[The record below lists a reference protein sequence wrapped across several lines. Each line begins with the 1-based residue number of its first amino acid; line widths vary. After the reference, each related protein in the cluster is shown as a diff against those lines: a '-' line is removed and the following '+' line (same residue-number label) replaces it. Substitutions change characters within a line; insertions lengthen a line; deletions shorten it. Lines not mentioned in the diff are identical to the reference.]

1 MSVLKKLMSSK
12 VNSLYSNY
20 CFLLVHI
27 KLTFI
32 ILHAVTCRTHTK
44 CYVYYSYINL
54 YRIKL
59 NYNHYLFPYT
69 LKKKYKFPKYM
80 LSKIIIHVK

>member
-20 CFLLVHI
+20 CFL
-27 KLTFI
+27 
-32 ILHAVTCRTHTK
+32 LHAVTCRTHTK

-80 LSKIIIHVK
+80 LSKIIIHYKEKLLKIL